1 MDKSSAHK
9 RLLQVIEYLKD
20 NGVAR
25 NHKEIADLSGI
36 QRTHITAAINGDYS
50 RITLGNFEKIA
61 TAYRDY
67 INRDWL
73 IEGRGRM
80 EAPRPDERPHYPISV
95 SAGYTDIATDI
106 VTEDQVEY
114 RTLDS
119 LYHKRRDFTIYAH
132 GDSMYPTIYS
142 RDVLMCHRLESE
154 TQIKPSGI
162 YVLATKEGHLVKRIE
177 PTGTTFILHSDNPS
191 FAPIEIDKSE
201 VLLLAQVDGILR
213 TLNPSDE

>member
-1 MDKSSAHK
+1 MEYLR
-9 RLLQVIEYLKD
+9 RLNKAIDYLKD
-20 NGVAR
+20 SGII
-25 NHKEIADLSGI
+25 HKQQDIADATGMSKGRISDALKGKPLILTPTFLS
-36 QRTHITAAINGDYS
+36 R
-50 RITLGNFEKIA
+50 FA

-132 GDSMYPTIYS
+132 GDSMFPTIYS
-142 RDVLMCHRLESE
+142 RDVLMCRRLESE
-154 TQIKPSGI
+154 AQIKPSGI

-177 PTGTTFILHSDNPS
+177 PTDTTFILHSDNPS